1 MPSES
6 GTPFCSTLHRF
17 PKIHIDFMSR
27 FSPCL
32 ALLCAAT
39 FAACSTTDS
48 EMPNSEMPAAPD
60 AKKIP
65 LELTDHGDTRVDDY
79 FWMRLSDEQKKAET
93 PDAQTQDVLDYLTE
107 ENAYIDGALAHTKD
121 LQDQLFDEI
130 VGRIKKDDRS
140 VPVKDRGYWYYTR
153 YEEGKE
159 YAINCRKPAGDE
171 TKYEECGGAE
181 EVMMDQN
188 VMAEGHDYFS
198 MGGMR
203 VSDDNNLL
211 AFAVDTVSRRQ
222 YTVHFKDLS
231 TGEILADEIPLTT
244 GGATWAADN
253 KTVFYT
259 RKDEQTLR
267 SNQVFRHVLGTSVED
282 DVLVFEEEDETFAC
296 GVYRTKS
303 DAYLVIYTSQ
313 TLSQEYRVLAADD
326 PTGEWKVFQPRE
338 RDLEYGISHYGDH
351 FYVVTNLD
359 AKNFRLMKTPVNA
372 TTKDNWEE
380 VIPHRDDVL
389 LEGIEIF
396 KDFLVVEERMDGLN
410 QIRIKS
416 WDGAKDEYL
425 EFNDPAYTCGTRS
438 NPDFNTEILRFGYSS
453 MTTPSSSYDHNMRTG
468 ERTLLKQQEVVDE
481 NFSPDN
487 YTSERLM
494 VEVRDGVKVPVSMV
508 YRKGTKRD
516 GNNPFLLYAYGSYGS
531 SMDPYFSSVRLSL
544 LDRGFVY
551 AIAHIRGGQEMGRQ
565 WYEDGKLLKKQNT
578 FNDFE
583 DVGRAM
589 VEMKYTSP
597 EHLYAMGGSAGGL
610 LMGAVMNQAPELF
623 NGVVAAVPFVD
634 VINTMLDESIPL
646 TTFEF
651 DEWGNPKNEEY
662 YHYMKSYSPYDQV
675 KAQEYPNTLVTTGY
689 WDSQVQYWEPAKW
702 VAKLR
707 DYHQG
712 ENLLLFHTNMDAGH
726 GGQSGR
732 FRRYRETAL
741 EYAFMMDLEGITE

>member
-1 MPSES
+1 MGFGLILKSN
-6 GTPFCSTLHRF
+6 TILMLRTQTLDRTAGAF
-17 PKIHIDFMSR
+17 
-27 FSPCL
+27 L
-32 ALLCAAT
+32 AL
-39 FAACSTTDS
+39 FAIASFTACQSPSDMS
-48 EMPNSEMPAAPD
+48 QNDDMAAPV
-60 AKKIP
+60 AKKVP
-65 LELTDHGDTRVDDY
+65 LELTDHGDTRLDNY
-79 FWMRLSDEQKKAET
+79 FWMRLSDDQKNAET
-93 PDAQTQDVLDYLTE
+93 ADAQTQDVVDYLEE
-107 ENAYIDGALAHTKD
+107 ENKYIDGKLAHTMP
-121 LQDQLFDEI
+121 LQEKLFDEI

-140 VPVKDRGYWYYTR
+140 VPVKDRGFWYYTR
-153 YEEGKE
+153 YTEGKE
-159 YAINCRKPAGDE
+159 YAINCRKPAGEE
-171 TKYEECGGAE
+171 TKYEECTGAE
-181 EVMMDQN
+181 EVMLDQN
-188 VMAEGHDYFS
+188 ELAEGHDYFAV
-198 MGGMR
+198 GGMG
-203 VSDDNNLL
+203 VSDDNRIL
-211 AFAVDTVSRRQ
+211 AFGVDTVSRRQ
-222 YTVHFKDLS
+222 YNVHFKDLE
-231 TGEILADEIPLTT
+231 TGEMLSDMIPVTT

-267 SNQVFRHVLGTSVED
+267 SNQVYRHVLGTPVED
-282 DVLVFEEEDETFAC
+282 DVLVFEEKDETFAC

-303 DAYLVIYTSQ
+303 DAFLVIYTSQ
-313 TLSQEYRVLAADD
+313 TLSQEFHVLRADD
-326 PTGEWKVFQPRE
+326 PMGEWRVVQPRE
-338 RDLEYGISHYGDH
+338 RDLEYGISHFGDD
-351 FYVVTNLD
+351 FYIVTNLD

-372 TTKDNWEE
+372 TSKENWEE
-380 VIPHRDDVL
+380 VIPHRPDVL
-389 LEGIEIF
+389 LEGIDIF
-396 KDFLVVEERMDGLN
+396 KDHLVVEERKEGLN
-410 QIRIKS
+410 QIRIKR
-416 WDGAKDEYL
+416 WDGSMDEYL
-425 EFNDPAYTCGTRS
+425 EFNDPAYTAGTRS

-453 MTTPSSSYDHNMRTG
+453 MTTPSSTYDHNMRTG
-468 ERTLLKQQEVVDE
+468 ERTLLKQQEVIDE

-508 YRKGTKRD
+508 YKKGTERN
-516 GNNPFLLYAYGSYGS
+516 GENPFLLYAYGSYGA

-589 VEMKYTSP
+589 VGMKYTSP

-634 VINTMLDESIPL
+634 VINTMLDETIPL

-651 DEWGNPKNEEY
+651 DEWGNPKDSVY
-662 YHYMKSYSPYDQV
+662 YAYMKSYSPYDQV
-675 KAQEYPNTLVTTGY
+675 KAQDYPNTLVTTGY

-707 DYHQG
+707 ELKTDD
-712 ENLLLFHTNMDAGH
+712 NTLLFLTNMDAGH

-732 FRRYRETAL
+732 FRRYKETAL